1 MITKT
6 ERSFFNAAKAVSE
19 LSDHPQYKLGC
30 VVVLGHRIVSSGKNS
45 HTKCHALQA
54 KLDKEMFG
62 CECRGLLHSEVDA
75 LRPLINNNVDL
86 SRASVYVYRQHKNG
100 TLGLAKPC
108 PRCMKLIKQ
117 CGIKKV
123 YYTTEGGYANEII
136 EYEQNINN

>member
-6 ERSFFNAAKAVSE
+6 ERSFFKAAKAVSE
-19 LSDHPQYKLGC
+19 LSDHPRHKLGC

-45 HTKCHALQA
+45 NTKCHALQA
-54 KLDKEMFG
+54 KLDKEVLG
-62 CECRGLLHSEVDA
+62 CECPGLLHSEVDA
-75 LRPLINNNVDL
+75 LRPLINNKVDL

-100 TLGLAKPC
+100 TLGLARPC

-123 YYTTEGGYANEII
+123 YYTTEGGFANEILN
-136 EYEQNINN
+136 YEQIVNS